1 MGYKHTP
8 NLKYLFRP
16 LDNNSYRRY
25 LYTRGYLISDVQ
37 YTVREDWV
45 KIDLPQGLFFTC
57 DPLNC
62 YSLSL
67 QHGSFVLLMGIAMD
81 TIDWHMDLQK
91 ISDTLLNLLLSHNTD
106 REAFLDY
113 IDYLCGRF
121 LILYSD
127 QNGIPCLMQDATG
140 MRTCFYHKDRCMA
153 ASHYRIIADII
164 GEPPSEYMNKY
175 VELDPQ
181 PWFLPGNTTP
191 YKNIYALVPNNELKF
206 DQMRMRRFWPRKPKQ
221 DITVHEAVEFVTE
234 SLQKQMEILTDHYK
248 VMLSLT
254 KGNDSRISL
263 AASEKVRDKMIFF
276 TSYDGDRE
284 QYKDAVFASDFAKE
298 LDLKYIFIDAS
309 DKARTS
315 EELRE
320 IAFKNYYH
328 SYMYSSIG
336 QYREQLP
343 ADGLFLRSN
352 LIEIVRANDYF
363 CTLPS
368 KCSYRDMAYRI
379 YHDNADDPFVDKAY
393 KNWFTETSVD
403 ELLDYPIGE
412 MMYWE
417 YRMGLW
423 LNPAALLR
431 DDLVA
436 DTYMLFNCRKI
447 LDMCLCMP
455 NYYKQKNVIVYEC
468 IERLWPDLLKYIPN
482 TDYTLNDYFIRDN
495 SKLIELTESRISF
508 HTTSYGENGCYS
520 HIGRYQ
526 GIWGFGGNV
535 CKAGDYC
542 ELKIPIAIREHGK
555 YIIQISL
562 FNSSECHLTNNDIRF
577 KIIIDGSDVLNQSLR
592 EFQDKINQINIVN
605 QYKEKCV
612 SEISIR
618 LYARADYRA
627 ELNGNC
633 GTLRLDSVSLNRQ
646 LDFSPVKSPYAL
658 STAMLL
664 SKVHSDHR
672 ITWPDNVYTKL
683 KGKKYQ
689 WPRLYKVYKFFTSS
703 CRK

>member
-1 MGYKHTP
+1 MGFKHTP
-8 NLKYLFRP
+8 NLNNLFQP
-16 LDNNSYRRY
+16 VDNNSYLRY

-37 YTVREDWV
+37 YTVREEWI
-45 KIDLPQGLFFTC
+45 KMDLPQGLFFTC
-57 DPLNC
+57 DPLNG

-67 QHGSFVLLMGIAMD
+67 QQESFVLLMGIAMD

-91 ISDTLLNLLLSHNTD
+91 ISDTLLKLLLSNNNG
-106 REAFLDY
+106 REVFLDY
-113 IDYLCGRF
+113 IDHLCGRY

-140 MRTCFYHKDRCMA
+140 MRTCYYHKDRCMA
-153 ASHYRIIADII
+153 ASHYKIIADIL
-164 GEPPSEYMNKY
+164 GEPPSEYMEKF

-191 YKNIYALVPNNELKF
+191 YQNTYALVPNNELML
-206 DQMRMRRFWPRKPKQ
+206 DHMRMRRFWPRKPKQ
-221 DITVHEAVEFVTE
+221 DITVQEAVECVTE

-263 AASEKVRDKMIFF
+263 ASSKRVRDKMLFF

-284 QYKDAVFASDFAKE
+284 QYKDAAFAGKFAEE
-298 LDLKYIFIDAS
+298 LGLKYILIDAS
-309 DKARTS
+309 DKTKTS

-336 QYREQLP
+336 QYLEQLP
-343 ADGLFLRSN
+343 EDGLFLRSN
-352 LIEIVRANDYF
+352 LIEIVRSNDYF

-368 KCSYRDMAYRI
+368 KCSYRDMANRI
-379 YHDNADDPFVDKAY
+379 YHENADDPFVDGAY
-393 KNWFTETSVD
+393 REWFTETSAD
-403 ELLDYPIGE
+403 KLFDYPVGE

-431 DDLVA
+431 DDIIA
-436 DTYMLFNCRKI
+436 DTYMLFNCRKL
-447 LDMCLCMP
+447 LDVCLCMP

-482 TDYTLNDYFIRDN
+482 TEYTLDDYFIRDN
-495 SKLIELTESRISF
+495 SKMIEFADSRFSF
-508 HTTSYGENGCYS
+508 HTALYGESGCYS

-526 GIWGFGGNV
+526 GMWGFGGNV

-542 ELKIPIAIREHGK
+542 ELQIPIEIRERGN
-555 YIIQISL
+555 YIIQLSL
-562 FNSSECHLTNNDIRF
+562 FNNSECHLTSNDIRY
-577 KIIIDGSDVLNQSLR
+577 KIAIDGTDILDQPLL
-592 EFQDKINQINIVN
+592 EFQDKVNQISIINQYN
-605 QYKEKCV
+605 ERCV

-633 GTLRLDSVSLNRQ
+633 GTLRIDSVSLNRQ
-646 LDFSPVKSPYAL
+646 FDFSRIKKPYAL

-664 SKVHSDHR
+664 KR
-672 ITWPDNVYTKL
+672 NNNVCGIALPIALYAKL
-683 KGKKYQ
+683 KRKKYL
-689 WPRLYKVYKFFTSS
+689 WPRLYKLYKSFTS
-703 CRK
+703 RVGK